1 MRTLA
6 MIGAVSIAALI
17 AANGAWAWSQE
28 QTAQGSPNGTAV
40 DLSDPENFQALQDK
54 VNGKTQSQSG
64 FQVYSGVGAGPGSLL
79 AGAGPYGVTPLAA
92 GDRLSAIRKSG
103 LPGERELADPAFA
116 APRPASVW
124 VQVTSLPQP
133 AYSTAVKDTSLDVAM
148 PRPCGW
154 VARSGLSS
162 R

>member
-64 FQVYSGVGAGPGSLL
+64 FQVTGGVGSGYGSGLT
-79 AGAGPYGVTPLAA
+79 GANPYGVAPVTRGSAFSYSPNPGFRGS
-92 GDRLSAIRKSG
+92 GD
-103 LPGERELADPAFA
+103 
-116 APRPASVW
+116 
-124 VQVTSLPQP
+124 
-133 AYSTAVKDTSLDVAM
+133 
-148 PRPCGW
+148 
-154 VARSGLSS
+154 
-162 R
+162 

>member
-64 FQVYSGVGAGPGSLL
+64 FQVYSGVGSGPGSL
-79 AGAGPYGVTPLAA
+79 AGAGPYGITPP
-92 GDRLSAIRKSG
+92 GSRSSAFSYSPN
-103 LPGERELADPAFA
+103 PGFRGNA
-116 APRPASVW
+116 
-124 VQVTSLPQP
+124 Q
-133 AYSTAVKDTSLDVAM
+133 
-148 PRPCGW
+148 
-154 VARSGLSS
+154 
-162 R
+162 

>member
-6 MIGAVSIAALI
+6 MICAVSIAALI

-64 FQVYSGVGAGPGSLL
+64 FQVYSGVGPAPSLTGAAPYGITPPGS
-79 AGAGPYGVTPLAA
+79 
-92 GDRLSAIRKSG
+92 RSSAFSYSPN
-103 LPGERELADPAFA
+103 PGFRGNAE
-116 APRPASVW
+116 
-124 VQVTSLPQP
+124 
-133 AYSTAVKDTSLDVAM
+133 
-148 PRPCGW
+148 
-154 VARSGLSS
+154 
-162 R
+162 